1 MKFVREKPR
10 PMNKQK
16 INRIAAF
23 CLLAAFGMIFL
34 AEASLA
40 QEPRRA
46 VRRFSDR
53 EASAEANRRLVI
65 EGSGGQSD
73 LLQVAI
79 ADLQVTGGA
88 DNDLQVQYDKT
99 MRYDLEFSDYFE
111 PIQNNSAMIA
121 QHRQDMA
128 VRAIDYTAW
137 QNLNCA
143 VLVKGE
149 FQNQGNQ
156 GNIRLY
162 AYDVYDEKSL
172 NALEYTIQF
181 DSNEKKIREV
191 RRAVHNFVDGL
202 VQKYDPEGFP
212 GCAHTYI
219 AFENSNWR
227 ADTGG
232 GKKKIRE
239 IFIMD
244 YDGRNIRQI
253 TQDRDLCL
261 SPSWAPDGRKLV
273 YTSFRQ
279 SNPDL
284 YIYNLDTGKIRVLAA
299 FPGMNG
305 AASWSPDG
313 NNLAITLSRDGN
325 PEIYRISAD
334 GSQATRLTR
343 SRHVE
348 TSPTWSPDGKWI
360 YFISDRFGAP
370 QIMRMPAGGGQTTT
384 IAKGGQNDDPSVSP
398 RGNLIAYTS
407 SLGGGGFNIWVA
419 DVNGG
424 GARNLT
430 QDLSGNCEMPSW
442 APDGRH
448 IVFSHRGQLVIMD
461 ADGRDKRYITS
472 GERVRGECTSP
483 AWGP

>member
-1 MKFVREKPR
+1 
-10 PMNKQK
+10 MNKQR

-137 QNLNCA
+137 QNLDCA
-143 VLVKGE
+143 VLIKGE

-181 DSNEKKIREV
+181 DSNEKKRSGKFDARFIILWMDWFKNTT
-191 RRAVHNFVDGL
+191 RR
-202 VQKYDPEGFP
+202 GF
-212 GCAHTYI
+212 
-219 AFENSNWR
+219 R
-227 ADTGG
+227 AAPTLTLPL
-232 GKKKIRE
+232 KI
-239 IFIMD
+239 
-244 YDGRNIRQI
+244 
-253 TQDRDLCL
+253 
-261 SPSWAPDGRKLV
+261 
-273 YTSFRQ
+273 
-279 SNPDL
+279 
-284 YIYNLDTGKIRVLAA
+284 
-299 FPGMNG
+299 
-305 AASWSPDG
+305 
-313 NNLAITLSRDGN
+313 
-325 PEIYRISAD
+325 
-334 GSQATRLTR
+334 
-343 SRHVE
+343 
-348 TSPTWSPDGKWI
+348 
-360 YFISDRFGAP
+360 
-370 QIMRMPAGGGQTTT
+370 QT
-384 IAKGGQNDDPSVSP
+384 
-398 RGNLIAYTS
+398 
-407 SLGGGGFNIWVA
+407 
-419 DVNGG
+419 
-424 GARNLT
+424 GAR
-430 QDLSGNCEMPSW
+430 
-442 APDGRH
+442 
-448 IVFSHRGQLVIMD
+448 HRWRQKED
-461 ADGRDKRYITS
+461 
-472 GERVRGECTSP
+472 P
-483 AWGP
+483 

>member
-1 MKFVREKPR
+1 MTIKAGGSLGYK
-10 PMNKQK
+10 K
-16 INRIAAF
+16 IGLCVGLLF
-23 CLLAAFGMIFL
+23 CLLIDFAT
-34 AEASLA
+34 A
-40 QEPRRA
+40 QAPKRA

-53 EASAEANRRLVI
+53 FAQPETSARAGQSLVVTKTAK
-65 EGSGGQSD
+65 SD
-73 LLQVAI
+73 LLQVAV
-79 ADLQVTGGA
+79 ADLDLTRGP
-88 DNDLQVQYDKT
+88 DTELQVQYDKT
-99 MRYDLEFSDYFE
+99 MRYDLDFSDYFQAI
-111 PIQNNSAMIA
+111 PNSAEMVA
-121 QHRQDMA
+121 QNKRDQA
-128 VRAIDYTAW
+128 VRAIDYSAW
-137 QNLNCA
+137 QNLDCA

-149 FQNQGNQ
+149 FDNQGNQ

-162 AYDVYDEKSL
+162 AYDVFDEKSL

-181 DSNEKKIREV
+181 DSPEKKIREV

-202 VQKYDPEGFP
+202 VQKYDPEGFQ
-212 GCAHTYI
+212 GCAHSYI
-219 AFENSNWR
+219 AFENAAWR
-227 ADTGG
+227 TDGGG

-239 IFIMD
+239 VFIMD
-244 YDGRNIRQI
+244 YDGRNVRQI

-261 SPSWAPDGRKLV
+261 SPAWAPDGRKLV

-313 NNLAITLSRDGN
+313 GSLAITLSRDGN
-325 PEIYRISAD
+325 PEIYRISVD
-334 GSQATRLTR
+334 GSSPIRLTK

-348 TSPTWSPDGKWI
+348 TSPTWTPDGKYI
-360 YFISDRFGAP
+360 YFISDRYGSP
-370 QIMRMPAGGGQTTT
+370 QIMRIPSSGGQPTT
-384 IAKGGQNDDPSVSP
+384 IIKGGQNDDPCVSP
-398 RGNLIAYTS
+398 RGNMIAYTS

-424 GARNLT
+424 SPRNLT

-448 IVFSHRGQLVIMD
+448 IVFCHKGQVVVMD
-461 ADGRDKRYITS
+461 ADGRDKRYITD
-472 GERVRGECTSP
+472 GGRVRGECSSP